1 MVPQLLPFQ
10 CSIRFLIRAL
20 PTAKQLFVLGQDT
33 LLRLA
38 DDDGLVVGSVD
49 QLLPFQCSASV
60 FAPEPFEKLPTA
72 KQLFVLGQ
80 DTAVRVADV
89 APLGFLGVTNPQE
102 LPFQC
107 SAKVLTAELV
117 ANTPTAKQLF
127 VLGQA
132 TPRRLAALLPPGL
145 GLDSMLQLEP
155 FQCSAKLL
163 VVVDVEKL
171 PTAKQLF
178 VFGQAT
184 PVRPTPF
191 ALRGVATARIPQPLP
206 FQCST
211 SAFCAEPAA

>member
-1 MVPQLLPFQ
+1 MVPQELPFQ
-10 CSIRFLIRAL
+10 CSIRFLIVAL
-20 PTAKQLFVLGQDT
+20 PTAKQLFVDGQDT

-38 DDDGLVVGSVD
+38 DDDGFAVDTDD

-72 KQLFVLGQ
+72 KQLFVAGH

-89 APLGFLGVTNPQE
+89 APLGSLDARNPQE

-107 SAKVLTAELV
+107 SANVSVAELV

-127 VLGQA
+127 ALGHA
-132 TPRRLAALLPPGL
+132 TPRKLAALLPPGL
-145 GLDSMLQLEP
+145 GLDWIDQLWP
-155 FQCSAKLL
+155 FQCSAKLF

-178 VFGQAT
+178 VFGHAT

-191 ALRGVATARIPQPLP
+191 AFRGVALARIPQPLP

-211 SAFCAEPAA
+211 SAFCAGPAV

>member
-1 MVPQLLPFQ
+1 MVPQPLPFQ
-10 CSIRFLIRAL
+10 CSIRFFINAL

-33 LLRLA
+33 LFRLD
-38 DDDGLVVGSVD
+38 DDDGLVVGFID

-89 APLGFLGVTNPQE
+89 APLGSFGVTNPQE

-107 SAKVLTAELV
+107 SANGLVAELV
-117 ANTPTAKQLF
+117 ANTPTAKQLLA
-127 VLGQA
+127 LGHA
-132 TPRRLAALLPPGL
+132 TPRKLAAVLPPGS

-163 VVVDVEKL
+163 VVVDVE
-171 PTAKQLF
+171 
-178 VFGQAT
+178 
-184 PVRPTPF
+184 
-191 ALRGVATARIPQPLP
+191 
-206 FQCST
+206 
-211 SAFCAEPAA
+211 